1 MSRAIAPQGPVRLT
15 ASMPFGITHFAW
27 ILPDLCQAYPQV
39 LIDLHLGD
47 EVLDLARCGFDL
59 ALRIAALVDSTLRAR
74 RLCRIRRLPVGAPA
88 CFARH
93 GSPRSWRAASSAPR
107 WRWRTASCAPGGR
120 NADRILTA
128 SDHDTA
134 GEFAATPTTGGKKGN
149 YAALETLYPARFRRG
164 PMGTLSKLRIRQQ
177 CRSCG

>member
-1 MSRAIAPQGPVRLT
+1 MSRAIAPQGLVRLT

-74 RLCRIRRLPVGAPA
+74 RICRIRRLLVGAPA

-93 GSPRSWRAASSAPR
+93 GSPRSWRAASSAPH

-128 SDHDTA
+128 SDHA
-134 GEFAATPTTGGKKGN
+134 GEPIRRRIGGGL
-149 YAALETLYPARFRRG
+149 AQAERPPAPCFQSPWHGWAVDRKRV
-164 PMGTLSKLRIRQQ
+164 
-177 CRSCG
+177 